1 VNKRP
6 LKNISASIHQRL
18 LNIARDTERPFNEV
32 LQYFAMERF
41 LHRLSRSPCADSFVL
56 KGALLF
62 RVWGV
67 PDSRATRD
75 IDFLAYVDNSPE
87 NLATIFREVCTIDGA
102 DDGLA
107 FDPDTVEAQRI
118 KEDAEY
124 EGVRT
129 KLRGQLGKAQVVMQ
143 IDVGFGDLIHPSAVQ
158 ADYPALLDLPAPS
171 LRMYPPET
179 VVAEKAEAMVYLG
192 SLNSRLKDFY
202 DVWRMSQ
209 QFDFNGSVLC
219 EAIRGTFQNR
229 NTEIIGFDDLVA
241 DLLGNENFD
250 KQWTAFLQK
259 SKLAGPDDFA
269 VVLASIS
276 EFLAPVFKSILK
288 SKPINGAW
296 RAGSPWNDS

>member
-1 VNKRP
+1 M
-6 LKNISASIHQRL
+6 STSIHQRL

-32 LQYFAMERF
+32 LQYFTIERF
-41 LHRLSRSPCADSFVL
+41 LHRLSLSPSAESFVL

-62 RVWGV
+62 RVWNV

-87 NLATIFREVCTIDGA
+87 NLAAVFREVCTIGSP
-102 DDGLA
+102 DDGLV
-107 FDPDTVEAQRI
+107 FDPDTVKSRRI
-118 KEDAEY
+118 KEDADY
-124 EGVRT
+124 AGVRT
-129 KLRGQLGKAQVVMQ
+129 RLRGQLGNAQVVMQ
-143 IDVGFGDLIHPSAVQ
+143 IDVGFGDLIHPSVVQ

-179 VVAEKAEAMVYLG
+179 VIAEKAEAMVYLG
-192 SLNSRLKDFY
+192 SLNSRMKDFY
-202 DVWRMSQ
+202 DIWKLSQ
-209 QFDFNGSVLC
+209 QFDFEGNVLC
-219 EAIRGTFQNR
+219 EALNGTFRNR

-250 KQWTAFLQK
+250 QQSTAFLQK

-288 SKPINGAW
+288 SKSINGAW
-296 RAGSPWNDS
+296 RAGGPWNDS